1 MLEKIGMLLVVV
13 WVYTFPIWLALI
25 GIWFYRKFI
34 GKNSRCADF
43 ISGLIFTYAMREMY
57 RMFRIGRGRGRRR

>member
-1 MLEKIGMLLVVV
+1 MLEKIGMLIVVIG
-13 WVYTFPIWLALI
+13 VYGAPIWLALI

-43 ISGLIFTYAMREMY
+43 ISGLIFTYAMRELY
-57 RMFRIGRGRGRRR
+57 RMLRIGRGRRR